1 MTDSLAAALDALAA
15 VAEQAGV
22 DPATAR
28 REGEALAATVSEP
41 SRAAFVD
48 WSEQTG
54 RSRSA
59 EDFFDA
65 ASRGR
70 RYRSAPTAA
79 MSLLA
84 AQGSA
89 LAPAYAAALGDVALA
104 AATLGDPDPRAA
116 GTAHLAA
123 AAQLREPAP
132 RQVAPTVGDE
142 VASTL
147 LQQLGAVQ
155 RKLAGMQ
162 EQSSAASDAAVVEPR
177 ERSEQ
182 RVETPGPPTA
192 TAPDP
197 SSPEPEPEPEPETPP
212 RTVEELLAELDGL
225 VGLTTVKEE
234 IHKQAA
240 VLRIEGLR
248 KEAGLGSPAI
258 TRHLVFNGNPGT
270 GKTTVARLVAGIYK
284 ALGLLSKGQLVEV
297 DRSELVAGY
306 LGQTAAKTA
315 EVVASAIGGVLF
327 IDEAYA
333 LSGDQYGTE
342 AINTLVK
349 EMEDHRDDLVVIVAG
364 YPGPMAVFVAQNPG
378 LESRFRT
385 HLDFPDY
392 TDDELVEIFRLMA
405 SGAEY
410 DAGDEVLDRLRA
422 GLLTTPRGES
432 FGNARH
438 VRNLLEAAIG
448 RHAWRLREVDAPTVE
463 QLRTLEE
470 DDLDAPVP
478 LTPPDDVTPPE
489 VVDLGEVREDAPDP
503 VPVDPEPTEEAP

>member
-22 DPATAR
+22 DPVTAR

-70 RYRSAPTAA
+70 RYRSAPTAT

-89 LAPAYAAALGDVALA
+89 RAPAYAAALGDVALA

-123 AAQLREPAP
+123 VAQLREPAP

-162 EQSSAASDAAVVEPR
+162 EQASAASDAAVVEEQASAASDAAVVEQQASAASDAAVVEPD
-177 ERSEQ
+177 ERQ
-182 RVETPGPPTA
+182 RGGVETPGPPTA

-197 SSPEPEPEPEPETPP
+197 SSPDPEPDPEPQTPP

-284 ALGLLSKGQLVEV
+284 ALGLLSKGQL
-297 DRSELVAGY
+297 RRG
-306 LGQTAAKTA
+306 
-315 EVVASAIGGVLF
+315 
-327 IDEAYA
+327 
-333 LSGDQYGTE
+333 
-342 AINTLVK
+342 
-349 EMEDHRDDLVVIVAG
+349 R
-364 YPGPMAVFVAQNPG
+364 P
-378 LESRFRT
+378 
-385 HLDFPDY
+385 
-392 TDDELVEIFRLMA
+392 
-405 SGAEY
+405 
-410 DAGDEVLDRLRA
+410 LRA
-422 GLLTTPRGES
+422 GGRLPRPDRGEDGGGGGRPRS
-432 FGNARH
+432 
-438 VRNLLEAAIG
+438 AASCSST
-448 RHAWRLREVDAPTVE
+448 RPTRSPETSTAP
-463 QLRTLEE
+463 RRS
-470 DDLDAPVP
+470 
-478 LTPPDDVTPPE
+478 TPW
-489 VVDLGEVREDAPDP
+489 
-503 VPVDPEPTEEAP
+503 

>member
-1 MTDSLAAALDALAA
+1 MTDSLAAALDALVD

-28 REGEALAATVSEP
+28 REGEALAATVAEP
-41 SRAAFVD
+41 SKGAFVD

-54 RSRSA
+54 RARSA

-70 RYRSAPTAA
+70 RYRSAPTAT

-84 AQGSA
+84 AQGSSR
-89 LAPAYAAALGDVALA
+89 APAYAAALGDVALEA
-104 AATLGDPDPRAA
+104 AALGEPDPRAT

-147 LQQLGAVQ
+147 LQQLSVVQ

-162 EQSSAASDAAVVEPR
+162 ASAASDAAVVEPD
-177 ERSEQ
+177 ERQ
-182 RVETPGPPTA
+182 RGGVETPGPPTA
-192 TAPDP
+192 TQPDP
-197 SSPEPEPEPEPETPP
+197 TSPEEPEKEPEPETPP
-212 RTVEELLAELDGL
+212 KTVDELLAELDEL
-225 VGLTTVKEE
+225 VGLAGVKEE

-248 KEAGLGSPAI
+248 KEAGLGSPDI

-315 EVVASAIGGVLF
+315 EVVKSAIGGVLF
-327 IDEAYA
+327 IDEAYS
-333 LSGDQYGTE
+333 LSGDQYGSE

-385 HLDFPDY
+385 HLHFPDY
-392 TDDELVEIFRLMA
+392 SDDELVDIFELMA
-405 SGAEY
+405 SDAEY
-410 DAGDEVLDRLRA
+410 DAGTEVLDRLRA

-448 RHAWRLREVDAPTVE
+448 RHAWRLREVGEPTVE
-463 QLRTLEE
+463 QLRTLEA
-470 DDLDAPVP
+470 DDLDEPVP
-478 LTPPDDVTPPE
+478 LTPPDDPSAPG
-489 VVDLGEVREDAPDP
+489 VVEIAPVGDTSAPDSQ
-503 VPVDPEPTEEAP
+503 ESEEAT